1 VINKIITSTR
11 FSLLSF
17 RRNPAAT
24 FFTIIFPMMFLLLF
38 GLFFGSETSSD
49 GSEVITFIVPGIMG
63 MSLVGA
69 TFVNQAMNAV
79 NERET
84 GQLKRLRSTPLPPF
98 AWIVAQ
104 IISSFAIVIVMAVLV
119 TVAGRLIFDVTFN
132 LSTVGV
138 FAVSLFL
145 GTMAFSALGLAVTA
159 VIPNMDAA
167 PAVTNLIVLPLYFVS
182 DVFFF
187 SDESPGIIEFI
198 GNLFPVKHLV
208 AAFQD
213 SYNPFV
219 ESVAIPW
226 GHWAVIAG
234 WGVAGVVLATRYFR
248 WTPSSG

>member
-1 VINKIITSTR
+1 MIGQILTSTK

-38 GLFFGSETSSD
+38 GLFFGSDTTAA
-49 GSEVITFIVPGIMG
+49 GTEVITFIVPGIMG

-69 TFVNQAMNAV
+69 TFVNQAMDAV
-79 NERET
+79 NQREN

-98 AWIVAQ
+98 AWIAAQ
-104 IISSFAIVIVMAVLV
+104 ILSSFAIVIVMALLV
-119 TVAGRLIFDVTFN
+119 TVAGKLIFDVTFN
-132 LSTVGV
+132 LSTIGV

-145 GTMAFSALGLAVTA
+145 GTIAFSALGLAITA

-187 SDESPGIIEFI
+187 SDDSPGVIEFI

-208 AAFQD
+208 AAFGD

-219 ESVAIPW
+219 ESVKMPW

-234 WGVAGVVLATRYFR
+234 WGVAGVVLATRFFR
-248 WTPSSG
+248 WTPSQG